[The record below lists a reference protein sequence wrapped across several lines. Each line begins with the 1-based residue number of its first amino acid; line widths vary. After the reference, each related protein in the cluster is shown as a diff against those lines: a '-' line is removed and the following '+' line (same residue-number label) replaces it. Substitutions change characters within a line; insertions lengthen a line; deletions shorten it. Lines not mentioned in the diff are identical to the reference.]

1 MGNIVATLGAGVVKP
16 VTYYPTSS
24 GPLVELVAQEH
35 ARPTDQ
41 LQYPQC
47 ISTSPV
53 RTQTTATEP
62 QSKRTMM
69 SSWEGWRPS
78 TYWQKILSPSK
89 DNKLLGVPFTYSC
102 SWSQCWWC
110 SKQQCWWPTYY
121 LSTWT
126 GCFDMKGAQMGQDPF
141 SSLKWVHLPRS
152 VCL

>member
-16 VTYYPTSS
+16 VTHYPTSS

-62 QSKRTMM
+62 QSKRTND
-69 SSWEGWRPS
+69 EQLRGVEAQ
-78 TYWQKILSPSK
+78 YILAKNTQS
-89 DNKLLGVPFTYSC
+89 F
-102 SWSQCWWC
+102 
-110 SKQQCWWPTYY
+110 
-121 LSTWT
+121 
-126 GCFDMKGAQMGQDPF
+126 
-141 SSLKWVHLPRS
+141 
-152 VCL
+152 